1 MCDPRAKPPQTQN
14 GHPKPK
20 KHHLAKQRQKHFNP
34 HRAPHRNTPL
44 NPLSR
49 GETSTPQTTHY
60 QKETSISNLPSQEG
74 QGGVTSV
81 HSFLKPKRSP
91 EAKKHL
97 LTKQQQNN
105 LCPHCTLHR
114 TPLYPLS
121 ENGNPPSQKTP
132 KQAQGE
138 YHIQQPTQ
146 QKNHS
151 YQTASY
157 KIIPIF
163 AP

>member
-1 MCDPRAKPPQTQN
+1 MRMAFEIKSVHIKLIDIAS
-14 GHPKPK
+14 K
-20 KHHLAKQRQKHFNP
+20 KLLSLSCAS
-34 HRAPHRNTPL
+34 HRYTPL
-44 NPLSR
+44 NPLLR
-49 GETSTPQTTHY
+49 GETLY
-60 QKETSISNLPSQEG
+60 SNLLLPRRKQHPKLPSGEG
-74 QGGVTSV
+74 RGCVTPE
-81 HSFLKPKRSP
+81 HSLLNPKQLLKADRYN
-91 EAKKHL
+91 